1 MARKKKENRQLSEK
15 ASFKKQLFKT
25 VYEKLDN
32 SLVEYK
38 EILGEKRLNRFLKRT
53 SKAFA
58 RQAKKGHDRLAKKA
72 VKVAEI
78 EQAETA
84 L

>member
-1 MARKKKENRQLSEK
+1 MAKKKKDNGTLSEK
-15 ASFKKQLFKT
+15 VSFKKELFKT

-38 EILGEKRLNRFLKRT
+38 EIIGEKRLNRLLKRT
-53 SKAFA
+53 SKELA

-72 VKVAEI
+72 AKVPVI
-78 EQAETA
+78 EQLEVNA
-84 L
+84 